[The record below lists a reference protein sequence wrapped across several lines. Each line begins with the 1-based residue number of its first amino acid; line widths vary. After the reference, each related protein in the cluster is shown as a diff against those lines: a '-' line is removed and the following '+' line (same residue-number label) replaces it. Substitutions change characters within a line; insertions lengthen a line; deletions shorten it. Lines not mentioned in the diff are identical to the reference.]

1 MNRTIVLLS
10 LAAASCGTQSAPPP
24 AAPIAA
30 GVQTRCIDLQQV
42 IARHAQ
48 PPSSILFEMSGGVTY
63 RNDLVG
69 GCPGVARATGS
80 EIVQTESQSTTL
92 CANDTVRVYDPVEAK
107 ATGAGSFAQCRLGVF
122 TADRR

>member
-1 MNRTIVLLS
+1 MKRAIVLLF
-10 LAAASCGTQSAPPP
+10 LAAGACGTQAASPLAAIP
-24 AAPIAA
+24 AGA
-30 GVQTRCIDLQQV
+30 QTRCIDLQQV

-48 PPSSILFEMSGGVTY
+48 PPSSVVFEMSGGVIY

-92 CANDTVRVYDPVEAK
+92 CANDTIRVYDPVEAK
-107 ATGAGSFAQCRLGVF
+107 ATGAGSFAKCRVGLF
-122 TADRR
+122 TAVPR